1 MIAINHVSD
10 HFHYL
15 FSLSLSSQSFA
26 DDLEEARRA
35 LKNGNYN
42 QAFTQGQAYGEI
54 AGLLVAAEALNTQLL
69 LGQSQRPKNDA
80 KQAMAIARQILK
92 VDPQNEKA
100 KMAYALAYG
109 FYGRSVSSLTAWR
122 KKLPQKIHA
131 AIDEAAAA
139 NLNSANSEA
148 LLAAW
153 HLNIYFKAGE
163 KMAKEQYG
171 ASLDVGK
178 ALFEKALDK
187 APQDILISANYAFTL
202 YGGDRIVVKTREG
215 EVMAKELKRMS
226 ADKVELSSLNA
237 EYPGRSLELKDVQW
251 IARIVWVSQ

>member
-1 MIAINHVSD
+1 MFRII
-10 HFHYL
+10 FTIF

-202 YGGDRIVVKTREG
+202 YVGDPERNAIEAQKVIKSALKTIPKNDAERQVKALMGDVLANFNQPKLARRK
-215 EVMAKELKRMS
+215 AKKFL
-226 ADKVELSSLNA
+226 D
-237 EYPGRSLELKDVQW
+237 W
-251 IARIVWVSQ
+251 